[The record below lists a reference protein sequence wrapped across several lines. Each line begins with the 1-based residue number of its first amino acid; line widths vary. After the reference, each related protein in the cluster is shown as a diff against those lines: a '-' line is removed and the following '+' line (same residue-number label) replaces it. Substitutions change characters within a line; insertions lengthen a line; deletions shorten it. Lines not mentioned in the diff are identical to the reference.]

1 MGEDGKGAAGYCGRC
16 GAALEDG
23 ASFCTQCGAAVEM
36 YAAPEDDSLKHASHG
51 DEDLVRIAPE
61 GDSSGERPAVEGSG
75 DDVDVAVDDG
85 EPVDDGDD
93 AAAESVTI
101 AFGSVKPVSSA
112 YVQPGFACFGERES
126 ATAPITPVEPTGVL
140 PAQASVAREEAAAP
154 PSSKKIAVIASC
166 AVAMLVL
173 AIVAAVGFML
183 FGGSS
188 ADDADT
194 SSSSAAAAPNVSS
207 TSASED
213 AATSSSEAAVEVD
226 PSEVPLSKTY
236 VTRWGQA
243 NKITY
248 PDFTFGYPEGW
259 SVVSES
265 VSQAG
270 ENVVLENGEGVSVQF
285 GLWVNASTS
294 EPVMF
299 EDMERVAG
307 AFFKPGS
314 VQGANYSSL
323 GTFSVVRGGVRVA
336 GHEDASMCYSLVPTR
351 ALTNSSVV
359 DTTPGV
365 PGFDYANVVSFTCM
379 PDGALDAET
388 EQEVVAILAS
398 LNVKDASSVSATARA
413 TGDYILSDSATR
425 LYDAGELESLSNYE
439 LYLARNEIFA
449 RHGRMFVS
457 EDLQKHFGSKPWY
470 TPLYS
475 PEEFDQSVLGE
486 VEKKNAEVIQQI
498 EEARNSPYLA

>member
-51 DEDLVRIAPE
+51 DEDLVRTAPE

-166 AVAMLVL
+166 AVAVLVL

-194 SSSSAAAAPNVSS
+194 SSSSAAAAPNVS
-207 TSASED
+207 
-213 AATSSSEAAVEVD
+213 ATSSSEAAVEVD

-307 AFFKPGS
+307 ASFKPGS

-398 LNVKDASSVSATARA
+398 LNVKDASSVPATARA